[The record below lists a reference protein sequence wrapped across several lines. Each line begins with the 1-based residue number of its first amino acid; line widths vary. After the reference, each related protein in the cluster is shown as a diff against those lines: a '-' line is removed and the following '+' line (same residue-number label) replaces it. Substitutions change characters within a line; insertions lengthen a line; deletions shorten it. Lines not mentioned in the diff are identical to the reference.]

1 MPEEK
6 AFHEEWEQ
14 ARLDAVKRAGVI
26 IKKGTLT
33 PEMLRAAVDA
43 LVALAPQVDD
53 QVDDR
58 LTALEKGLSDT
69 QYALRKAQGGWPP
82 GGTEEQLN
90 WLNE

>member
-1 MPEEK
+1 MPKEENY
-6 AFHEEWEQ
+6 HEMWEQ
-14 ARLDAVKRAGVI
+14 ARLDAVKRAGAI
-26 IKKGTLT
+26 IKNGKLGPKDLRTL
-33 PEMLRAAVDA
+33 VDT

-82 GGTEEQLN
+82 TGTEEQLN